1 MCRFLYYKSKYF
13 GEVISLSDSHIIWQL
28 LLQLFL
34 IMINAV
40 FACAEIAVISMND
53 TKLAK
58 LAATGNK
65 KAVRLSKLT
74 NQPARFLST
83 IQVGITFAGF
93 LGSAFAADN
102 FSERLVGWLIQS
114 GVKIAEKTLDTIAVI
129 VITLILSYFTL
140 VLGELVPKRVAMRK
154 AEKLALSISGFV
166 YFISKVFAPLVWLL
180 TLSTNSLL
188 RLMGIDPHASD
199 ETVTEEEI
207 RMMVDEGSEKGAID
221 IQEKVLIQNVFEFDD
236 KTAREIMTHRT
247 EVSLLWL
254 EESVEQWEKTIIE
267 SRHNIY
273 PVCDETTDDI
283 IGILSSKEYFRIK
296 DKTRENILKYAVKPA
311 YFVPES
317 VRADVL
323 FRNMKKSRQH
333 FAIILDEFGGMNGIV
348 TMNDLLEELVG
359 DLEDDVTVP
368 EEPVSIERVDSQTWK
383 IRGSAP
389 LGEVVE
395 QIGIS
400 LPEDDYDTFG
410 GFVFGMLGYIPEDG
424 STPEIDGYG
433 LHIKVTEIREHQ
445 MEKAIVCLEL
455 PPSE

>member
-1 MCRFLYYKSKYF
+1 
-13 GEVISLSDSHIIWQL
+13 LSEGNIIWQL
-28 LLQLFL
+28 LLQIFL
-34 IMINAV
+34 ILTNAV

-65 KAVRLSKLT
+65 RAVKLADLT
-74 NQPARFLST
+74 SQPARFLST

-102 FSERLVGWLIQS
+102 FSERLVRWLIQS
-114 GVKIAEKTLDTIAVI
+114 GVKVPERTLDTVAVI

-140 VLGELVPKRVAMRK
+140 VLGELVPKRIAMRN
-154 AEKLALSISGFV
+154 AEKLALSISGLV

-180 TLSTNSLL
+180 TLSTNALL
-188 RLMGIDPHASD
+188 RLLGIDPYAAD

-221 IQEKVLIQNVFEFDD
+221 MQEKVLIQNVFEFDD

-333 FAIILDEFGGMNGIV
+333 FAIILDEFGGMSGIV

-383 IRGSAP
+383 IRGSTP

-395 QIGIS
+395 QLGIS
-400 LPEDDYDTFG
+400 LPEGDYDTFG

-433 LHIKVTEIREHQ
+433 LHIKVAEIKEHQ
-445 MEKAIVCLEL
+445 MEKAVVCLEL
-455 PPSE
+455 PPKE

>member
-1 MCRFLYYKSKYF
+1 M
-13 GEVISLSDSHIIWQL
+13 SDGHIIWQL
-28 LLQLFL
+28 LLQLAL
-34 IMINAV
+34 ILINAV

-58 LAATGNK
+58 LAATGDK
-65 KAVRLSKLT
+65 KAIRLAKLT
-74 NQPARFLST
+74 SQPARFLST

-93 LGSAFAADN
+93 LGSAFAAGN
-102 FSERLVGWLIQS
+102 FSERLVRWLIQS
-114 GVKIAEKTLDTIAVI
+114 GVRIPVQTLNTFSVI

-140 VLGELVPKRVAMRK
+140 VLGELVPKRIAMRK
-154 AEKLALSISGFV
+154 AEKLALSISGLVFL
-166 YFISKVFAPLVWLL
+166 ISKVFAPLVWLL

-188 RLMGIDPHASD
+188 RLLGIDPHAAD

-283 IGILSSKEYFRIK
+283 IGILRSKEYFRIK

-317 VRADVL
+317 VRADIL

-333 FAIILDEFGGMNGIV
+333 FAIVLDEFGGMNGIV

-359 DLEDDVTVP
+359 DLEDDVTAP

-389 LGEVVE
+389 LGEVIE
-395 QIGIS
+395 QLGIS

-433 LHIKVTEIREHQ
+433 LHIKVTEIKEHQ
-445 MEKAIVCLEL
+445 MERAVVCLEL
-455 PPSE
+455 PPLE

>member
-1 MCRFLYYKSKYF
+1 MSE
-13 GEVISLSDSHIIWQL
+13 GHIIWQL
-28 LLQLFL
+28 LLQLVL
-34 IMINAV
+34 ILTNAV

-53 TKLAK
+53 TKLAR
-58 LAATGNK
+58 LAATGDK
-65 KAVRLSKLT
+65 RAVRLTKLT
-74 NQPARFLST
+74 SQPARFLST

-102 FSERLVGWLIQS
+102 FSERLVGWMVKL
-114 GVKIAEKTLDTIAVI
+114 GVNIPEQTLDTIAVI

-140 VLGELVPKRVAMRK
+140 VLGELVPKRIAMRK
-154 AEKLALSISGFV
+154 SEKLALSISALV
-166 YFISKVFAPLVWLL
+166 YFISRVFAPLVWLL
-180 TLSTNSLL
+180 TLSTNFLL
-188 RLMGIDPHASD
+188 RLLGIDPHAAD

-254 EESVEQWEKTIIE
+254 DESTEQWDKTIVE

-283 IGILSSKEYFRIK
+283 VGVLSSKEYFRIK
-296 DKTRENILKYAVKPA
+296 DKTRENILKLAVKPA

-317 VRADVL
+317 VRADIL
-323 FRNMKKSRQH
+323 FRNIKKSRQH
-333 FAIILDEFGGMNGIV
+333 FAIVLDEFGGMNGIV
-348 TMNDLLEELVG
+348 TMYDLLEELVG

-389 LGEVVE
+389 LGEVVG
-395 QIGIS
+395 QLGIT

-410 GFVFGMLGYIPEDG
+410 GFVFGILGYIPDDG

-433 LHIKVTEIREHQ
+433 LHIKVTEIKEHQ
-445 MEKAIVCLEL
+445 MEKAVVCLEL
-455 PPSE
+455 PSSD